1 MGISFRFKAFGYL
14 LSVHVLALLVMTLF
28 RLVEFIALHG
38 MIVDAE
44 ASRVM
49 AFVKGVWFDNVIAC
63 YISVLPVAVLLI
75 AASLGWCHRRLL
87 RGINIWYAAW
97 FAIAFMP
104 SAANTPYFQYFFK
117 NINSSIFGWFGYVAT
132 TSGMLLQE
140 SSYWLYIALY
150 FVFTGSFIYALVRL
164 RRYFEGL
171 FLLPKDNMHLVQVV
185 SRFLISAVMIG
196 ACLFGIRGRMGY
208 NPIKVS
214 QAYYCED
221 SFLNQ
226 LGINPAFNLLTSALD
241 DMRKENKELHLMPY
255 AEAITNTRQW
265 LGITGKVDS
274 TNILKREVVNDS
286 LMMKMGQSPA
296 KKNHPNVEAITNTRQ
311 WLGITGKVDSTNI
324 LKREV
329 VNDSLMMKM
338 GQSPAKKNHPNV
350 VVILM
355 ESMSANLL
363 GTFGN
368 QQPLTP
374 TLDSLYQHS
383 LAFTHF
389 YSSGIHTNHGM
400 TATLYSFPALM
411 FRNLM
416 KGTVTPRR
424 KGIATVLKK
433 YGYEN
438 MFFMTHEAQYDNM
451 KAFFQTNGYDDIFS
465 QENYPKSEVVN
476 SFGVSDHFEMDYA
489 LNTINQKAKMGKP
502 FMATILTVSNHPP
515 YIIPDFFKPK
525 TKEKETQIVE
535 YADWAIGDFLKKA
548 SREPWYKN
556 TIFVIQADHGKLV
569 GKSEGELPQSYN
581 HIPLIIFGPGVP
593 QQQYAGLG
601 MQVDVMPTLFGLM
614 NLNYEYEGFGVDYN
628 HIPLIIFGPGVPQQQ
643 YAGLGMQVDVMPTL
657 FGLMN
662 LNYEYEGFGV
672 DLLKQQRPM
681 VFYSADNQIV
691 ARDHQRCFVY
701 NPSMNRSFC
710 YDVLPNGNLKET
722 KQESKFQDLK
732 NYVFSNIQA
741 AEYIE
746 RHQQ

>member
-1 MGISFRFKAFGYL
+1 MRRYVKVLGYL
-14 LSVHVLALLVMTLF
+14 LSVHVLALVVMTLF

-38 MIVDAE
+38 MIVDAG
-44 ASRVM
+44 ASRMM
-49 AFVKGVWFDNVIAC
+49 AFVKGLWFDNVIAC

-75 AASLGWCHRRLL
+75 AMSFGWCHRRLL
-87 RGINIWYAAW
+87 KGVSIWYAVW
-97 FAIAFMP
+97 YAIAFMP

-117 NINSSIFGWFGYVAT
+117 NINSSIFGWFGYVST
-132 TSGMLLQE
+132 TSGMLLEE
-140 SSYWLYIALY
+140 SSYWFYIGLYLVLTAA
-150 FVFTGSFIYALVRL
+150 FIYALIRL
-164 RRYFEGL
+164 RRYFGGYFCQDMGTANGRL
-171 FLLPKDNMHLVQVV
+171 GSMRLLPKDNMHPVPVVARFVISLLV
-185 SRFLISAVMIG
+185 IG

-255 AEAITNTRQW
+255 PEAIANTRQW
-265 LGITGKVDS
+265 LGLTGKVDS
-274 TNILKREVVNDS
+274 TNILKREVINDS
-286 LMMKMGQSPA
+286 LVRVKADGIS
-296 KKNHPNVEAITNTRQ
+296 AIK
-311 WLGITGKVDSTNI
+311 G
-324 LKREV
+324 E
-329 VNDSLMMKM
+329 
-338 GQSPAKKNHPNV
+338 HPNV

-368 QQPLTP
+368 KQPLTP
-374 TLDSLYQHS
+374 TLDSLYRHS

-389 YSSGIHTNHGM
+389 YSAGIHTNHGM

-424 KGIATVLKK
+424 KGIATVLKQ

-451 KAFFQTNGYDDIFS
+451 KAFFSTNGYDDIYS

-476 SFGVSDHFEMDYA
+476 SFGVSDHFEMGYA
-489 LNTINQKAKMGKP
+489 LNTINQKAKTGKP

-515 YIIPDFFKPK
+515 YVIPDFFKPK
-525 TKEKETQIVE
+525 TQDKETQIVE

-593 QQQYAGLG
+593 QMQYAGLG

-614 NLNYEYEGFGVDYN
+614 HLNYEYEGFGVN
-628 HIPLIIFGPGVPQQQ
+628 
-643 YAGLGMQVDVMPTL
+643 
-657 FGLMN
+657 
-662 LNYEYEGFGV
+662 
-672 DLLKQQRPM
+672 LLKEQRPM

-691 ARDHQRCFVY
+691 ARDHKRCYIY

-710 YDVLPNGNLKET
+710 YDVLPNGDLKET
-722 KQESKFQDLK
+722 KQEAKFKDLK
-732 NYVFSNIQA
+732 NYVFSNIQT

-746 RHQQ
+746 RRQH

>member
-1 MGISFRFKAFGYL
+1 MKRYFKAFGYL

-150 FVFTGSFIYALVRL
+150 FVFTGAFIYALVRL
-164 RRYFEGL
+164 RCYFERL

-241 DMRKENKELHLMPY
+241 DMRKENKELRLMPY

-265 LGITGKVDS
+265 LGITGKMDS

-286 LMMKMGQSPA
+286 LMM
-296 KKNHPNVEAITNTRQ
+296 
-311 WLGITGKVDSTNI
+311 
-324 LKREV
+324 
-329 VNDSLMMKM
+329 
-338 GQSPAKKNHPNV
+338 
-350 VVILM
+350 
-355 ESMSANLL
+355 
-363 GTFGN
+363 
-368 QQPLTP
+368 
-374 TLDSLYQHS
+374 
-383 LAFTHF
+383 
-389 YSSGIHTNHGM
+389 
-400 TATLYSFPALM
+400 
-411 FRNLM
+411 
-416 KGTVTPRR
+416 
-424 KGIATVLKK
+424 KK

-489 LNTINQKAKMGKP
+489 LNTINQKAKTGKP

-614 NLNYEYEGFGVDYN
+614 NLNYEYEGFGVD
-628 HIPLIIFGPGVPQQQ
+628 
-643 YAGLGMQVDVMPTL
+643 
-657 FGLMN
+657 
-662 LNYEYEGFGV
+662 
-672 DLLKQQRPM
+672 LLKQERPM

>member
-1 MGISFRFKAFGYL
+1 MCYL
-14 LSVHVLALLVMTLF
+14 LSVHALALLVMTLF
-28 RLVEFIALHG
+28 RLIEFIALHG
-38 MIVDAE
+38 MIVDAG
-44 ASRVM
+44 ANRLM
-49 AFVKGVWFDNVIAC
+49 AFAKGLWFDNVIAC

-75 AASLGWCHRRLL
+75 AMSLGWCHRHLL
-87 RGINIWYAAW
+87 KGISIWYAVW

-117 NINSSIFGWFGYVAT
+117 NINSSIFGWFGYVST

-150 FVFTGSFIYALVRL
+150 FVLTGAFIYALIRL
-164 RRYFEGL
+164 RRYFGGFFCQDKGTANRQL
-171 FLLPKDNMHLVQVV
+171 RSMRLLPKDNMHPVPVVARFVISFLV
-185 SRFLISAVMIG
+185 IG

-255 AEAITNTRQW
+255 AEAISNTRQW
-265 LGITGKVDS
+265 LGLTGKVDS

-286 LMMKMGQSPA
+286 LVKVNADGVS
-296 KKNHPNVEAITNTRQ
+296 AIK
-311 WLGITGKVDSTNI
+311 GK
-324 LKREV
+324 
-329 VNDSLMMKM
+329 
-338 GQSPAKKNHPNV
+338 HPNV

-368 QQPLTP
+368 KQPLTP
-374 TLDSLYQHS
+374 TLDSLYHRS

-389 YSSGIHTNHGM
+389 YSAGIHTNHGM

-424 KGIATVLKK
+424 KGIATVLKQ

-451 KAFFQTNGYDDIFS
+451 KAFFSTNGYDDIYS

-476 SFGVSDHFEMDYA
+476 SFGVSDHFEMGYA
-489 LNTINQKAKMGKP
+489 LNTINQKAKTGKP

-515 YIIPDFFKPK
+515 YVIPDFFKPK
-525 TKEKETQIVE
+525 TQDKETQIVE

-593 QQQYAGLG
+593 QMQYAGLG

-614 NLNYEYEGFGVDYN
+614 HLNYEYEGFGVN
-628 HIPLIIFGPGVPQQQ
+628 
-643 YAGLGMQVDVMPTL
+643 
-657 FGLMN
+657 
-662 LNYEYEGFGV
+662 
-672 DLLKQQRPM
+672 LLKQQRPM

-691 ARDHQRCFVY
+691 ARDQKRCYIY

-710 YDVLPNGNLKET
+710 YDVLPDGELKET
-722 KQESKFQDLK
+722 KQEAKFKDLK

-746 RHQQ
+746 RRQH

>member
-1 MGISFRFKAFGYL
+1 MKRYFKALGYL

-38 MIVDAE
+38 MIVDAG

-87 RGINIWYAAW
+87 RGINIWYAVW

-150 FVFTGSFIYALVRL
+150 FVFAGAFIYALVRL

-171 FLLPKDNMHLVQVV
+171 FLLPKDNMHLVLVGA
-185 SRFLISAVMIG
+185 RFLISLALVG

-286 LMMKMGQSPA
+286 LMMK
-296 KKNHPNVEAITNTRQ
+296 
-311 WLGITGKVDSTNI
+311 
-324 LKREV
+324 
-329 VNDSLMMKM
+329 
-338 GQSPAKKNHPNV
+338 KNHPNV

-374 TLDSLYQHS
+374 TLDSLYHHS

-389 YSSGIHTNHGM
+389 YSAGIHTNHGM

-424 KGIATVLKK
+424 KGIATVL
-433 YGYEN
+433 
-438 MFFMTHEAQYDNM
+438 
-451 KAFFQTNGYDDIFS
+451 
-465 QENYPKSEVVN
+465 N
-476 SFGVSDHFEMDYA
+476 SFGVSDHFEMGYA
-489 LNTINQKAKMGKP
+489 LNTINQKAKTGKP

-614 NLNYEYEGFGVDYN
+614 NLNYEYEGFGVD
-628 HIPLIIFGPGVPQQQ
+628 
-643 YAGLGMQVDVMPTL
+643 
-657 FGLMN
+657 
-662 LNYEYEGFGV
+662 
-672 DLLKQQRPM
+672 LLKQQRPM

>member
-1 MGISFRFKAFGYL
+1 MKRYSKALGYL
-14 LSVHVLALLVMTLF
+14 LSVHVLALVVMTLF
-28 RLVEFIALHG
+28 RLVEFVALHG
-38 MIVDAE
+38 MIVDAR
-44 ASRVM
+44 ADRWV

-63 YISVLPVAVLLI
+63 YVSVLPVAVLLI
-75 AASLGWCHRRLL
+75 AMSFGWCHRRLL
-87 RGINIWYAAW
+87 KGIGVWYAVW
-97 FAIAFMP
+97 FAVAFMP

-117 NINSSIFGWFGYVAT
+117 NINSSIFGWFGYVTT

-140 SSYWLYIALY
+140 SSYWLYIGLY
-150 FVFTGSFIYALVRL
+150 FVLTGAFVYALVRL
-164 RRYFEGL
+164 RRYFGKFICEPKKASDGKWVGNLRLVSVGGRLVLSL
-171 FLLPKDNMHLVQVV
+171 FLV
-185 SRFLISAVMIG
+185 G
-196 ACLFGIRGRMGY
+196 ACAFGIRGRLGY

-214 QAYYCED
+214 QAYYCGD

-255 AEAITNTRQW
+255 AEAIANARQW

-274 TNILKREVVNDS
+274 LNILRREVINDS
-286 LMMKMGQSPA
+286 LPIGKNIEGQ
-296 KKNHPNVEAITNTRQ
+296 VV
-311 WLGITGKVDSTNI
+311 GKGSRT
-324 LKREV
+324 
-329 VNDSLMMKM
+329 
-338 GQSPAKKNHPNV
+338 NV
-350 VVILM
+350 VIILM

-368 QQPLTP
+368 KQPLTP
-374 TLDSLYQHS
+374 TLDSLYRHS

-389 YSSGIHTNHGM
+389 YSAGIHTNHGM

-424 KGIATVLKK
+424 QGIATVLKK

-451 KAFFQTNGYDDIFS
+451 KAFFQTNGYDDIYS

-476 SFGVSDHFEMDYA
+476 SFGVSDHFELSYA
-489 LNTINQKAKMGKP
+489 LNTINQKARDGKH
-502 FMATILTVSNHPP
+502 FMATILTISNHPP
-515 YIIPDFFKPK
+515 YIIPKFFKSR
-525 TKEKETQIVE
+525 TREKETQIVE

-548 SREPWYKN
+548 SQEPWYWN
-556 TIFVIQADHGKLV
+556 TIFVIQADHGKLI

-593 QQQYAGLG
+593 QMQYAGLG
-601 MQVDVMPTLFGLM
+601 MQVDVMPTLFHLM
-614 NLNYEYEGFGVDYN
+614 
-628 HIPLIIFGPGVPQQQ
+628 H
-643 YAGLGMQVDVMPTL
+643 
-657 FGLMN
+657 

-691 ARDHQRCFVY
+691 ARDSKRCY
-701 NPSMNRSFC
+701 LYSPSMNRSFC
-710 YDVLPNGNLKET
+710 YDVLPNGELKENR
-722 KQESKFQDLK
+722 QEAKFKDLR

-746 RHQQ
+746 RQQR

>member
-1 MGISFRFKAFGYL
+1 MKRYFKALGYL
-14 LSVHVLALLVMTLF
+14 LSVHVLALVVMSLF

-44 ASRVM
+44 ANKWM

-63 YISVLPVAVLLI
+63 YVSALPLVVLLL
-75 AASLGWCHRRLL
+75 SLSFGWCHRRLL
-87 RGINIWYAAW
+87 KGISIWYAVWYAV
-97 FAIAFMP
+97 AFMP

-117 NINSSIFGWFGYVAT
+117 NINSSIFGWFGYVGT

-140 SSYWLYIALY
+140 SSYWLYMGLY
-150 FVFTGSFIYALVRL
+150 FMLTAAFVYVLVCL
-164 RRYFEGL
+164 RRYYTPLVCGKESTASVDKGKKDLAWLPVCGRVLMTLALGGL
-171 FLLPKDNMHLVQVV
+171 CFL
-185 SRFLISAVMIG
+185 
-196 ACLFGIRGRMGY
+196 GIRGRTGY

-274 TNILKREVVNDS
+274 LNVLKREVGNDS
-286 LMMKMGQSPA
+286 LANS
-296 KKNHPNVEAITNTRQ
+296 
-311 WLGITGKVDSTNI
+311 NI
-324 LKREV
+324 GGRSMSKASR
-329 VNDSLMMKM
+329 
-338 GQSPAKKNHPNV
+338 PNV

-368 QQPLTP
+368 KQPLTP

-389 YSSGIHTNHGM
+389 YSAGIHTNHGM

-424 KGIATVLKK
+424 QGIATVLKK

-451 KAFFQTNGYDDIFS
+451 KAFFQTNGYDDIYS

-476 SFGVSDHFEMDYA
+476 SFGVSDHFELGYA
-489 LNTINQKAKMGKP
+489 LNTINQKAKTGKP
-502 FMATILTVSNHPP
+502 FMATILTISNHPP
-515 YIIPDFFKPK
+515 YIIPDYFKPK

-548 SREPWYKN
+548 AKELWYKN

-569 GKSEGELPQSYN
+569 GQSEGELPQSYN

-593 QQQYAGLG
+593 QMQYEGLG
-601 MQVDVMPTLFGLM
+601 MQVDVMPTLFHLM
-614 NLNYEYEGFGVDYN
+614 
-628 HIPLIIFGPGVPQQQ
+628 H
-643 YAGLGMQVDVMPTL
+643 
-657 FGLMN
+657 

-672 DLLKQQRPM
+672 DLLKQQRSM

-691 ARDHQRCFVY
+691 ARDSKRCYLY
-701 NPSMNRSFC
+701 NPSMHRSFC
-710 YDVLPNGNLKET
+710 YDVLPNGDLKET
-722 KQESKFQDLK
+722 KHEAKFKDLK
-732 NYVFSNIQA
+732 NYVFSNIQT

-746 RHQQ
+746 RRQR

>member
-1 MGISFRFKAFGYL
+1 MKRYFKALGYL

-185 SRFLISAVMIG
+185 SRFL
-196 ACLFGIRGRMGY
+196 
-208 NPIKVS
+208 
-214 QAYYCED
+214 
-221 SFLNQ
+221 
-226 LGINPAFNLLTSALD
+226 TSALD

-286 LMMKMGQSPA
+286 LMMK
-296 KKNHPNVEAITNTRQ
+296 
-311 WLGITGKVDSTNI
+311 
-324 LKREV
+324 
-329 VNDSLMMKM
+329 
-338 GQSPAKKNHPNV
+338 KNHPNV

-374 TLDSLYQHS
+374 MLDSLYHHS

-389 YSSGIHTNHGM
+389 YSAGIHTNHGM

-476 SFGVSDHFEMDYA
+476 SFGVSDHFEMGYA
-489 LNTINQKAKMGKP
+489 LNTINQKAKTGKP

-614 NLNYEYEGFGVDYN
+614 NLNYEYEGFGVD
-628 HIPLIIFGPGVPQQQ
+628 
-643 YAGLGMQVDVMPTL
+643 
-657 FGLMN
+657 
-662 LNYEYEGFGV
+662 
-672 DLLKQQRPM
+672 LLKQERPM